1 MRVYLDACCFNR
13 PFDDHRQQRIRLEA
27 EAVLLIMDRLGQG
40 TWHWLGSTVLL
51 AELAEHPR
59 PNKRER
65 VLALTRHIQEVAL
78 LTPADEARA
87 TVLENYGFH
96 FVDALHLACAERL
109 RADAF
114 LTTDDRLLRRARRVA
129 GILQLEVANPVGWL
143 LERT

>member
-13 PFDDHRQQRIRLEA
+13 PFDDQRQQRIRLEA

-40 TWHWLGSTVLL
+40 TWRWLGSTVLL
-51 AELAEHPR
+51 AELAEHPN
-59 PNKRER
+59 PDKRAR
-65 VLALTRHIQEVAL
+65 VLALARHIQEVAP
-78 LTPADEARA
+78 LTPVDEARA
-87 TVLENYGFH
+87 IMLENHGVH

-129 GILQLEVANPVGWL
+129 DTLQLEVANPLGWL
-143 LERT
+143 LEHA